1 MGRPDGAATDRH
13 VTCANAQVTPARLSG
28 SKTGQSGFTLVE
40 LVIVLVVVGI
50 LAAFAS
56 QRFFNRST
64 YDAAGYSNQV
74 GSLIRYGQKLAI
86 AQNRSVFVRLNGS
99 SVALCY
105 DAACT
110 AANLVQS
117 PGGNSSDSA
126 ATRLHCNNARW
137 ACEGVPAGLA
147 VTAHPTFYFDP
158 AGTPFALADVQP
170 TLVSTF
176 ATLVVQVSGN
186 GIVLATRIEA
196 ATGYVH

>member
-1 MGRPDGAATDRH
+1 M
-13 VTCANAQVTPARLSG
+13 TCANAEVTPTRLPG
-28 SKTGQSGFTLVE
+28 NHAGQSGFTLVE
-40 LVIVLVVVGI
+40 LIIVIVVIGI
-50 LAAFAS
+50 LGVSAA
-56 QRFFNRST
+56 RYFNRAT
-64 YDAAGYSNQV
+64 FDAAGYSNQV

-110 AANLVQS
+110 AGNLVQS
-117 PGGNSSDSA
+117 PGGNNGGSA
-126 ATRLHCNNARW
+126 ATRQHCANDSW
-137 ACEGVPAGLA
+137 ACEGLPAGLA
-147 VTAHPTFYFDP
+147 ITAHPTFYFDA

-176 ATLVVQVSGN
+176 APLSVQVSGN